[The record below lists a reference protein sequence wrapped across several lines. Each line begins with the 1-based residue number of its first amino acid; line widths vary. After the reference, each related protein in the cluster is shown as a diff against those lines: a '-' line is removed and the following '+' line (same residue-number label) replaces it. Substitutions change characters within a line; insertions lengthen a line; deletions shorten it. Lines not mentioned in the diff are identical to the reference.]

1 MIQGEEEDKVEFLE
15 YYRDKIE
22 DIEKKIYTNYS
33 YLDGPKGAGYYKKS
47 RINYCP
53 TVMEFEMETGAEP
66 VEESAAE
73 PAEEPAEEPVSI
85 ADPQTSRVEDPVE
98 TGDPRERGKKI
109 AFPTDSNL
117 AYIQEYEIK
126 NTKNTKKKKKLKKR
140 KTGDE
145 RKQKKAKKLLT
156 RYQRDHSN
164 FLIIAEVTEE
174 FNAELLER
182 IKSENRN
189 PANQSNT
196 SFYRKN
202 CKILH
207 DELLSLEPMQKE
219 KIDKIKAYFS
229 EVPSSVV
236 FNGME
241 DGKARFSIKKQGEE
255 EMVTLRMID
264 VIDDHILWSILKA
277 FEDDEDDEDD
287 D

>member
-1 MIQGEEEDKVEFLE
+1 
-15 YYRDKIE
+15 
-22 DIEKKIYTNYS
+22 
-33 YLDGPKGAGYYKKS
+33 
-47 RINYCP
+47 
-53 TVMEFEMETGAEP
+53 AE
-66 VEESAAE
+66 E
-73 PAEEPAEEPVSI
+73 PAEEPAAESAEEPVSI

-98 TGDPRERGKKI
+98 TSDPRESVKNI
-109 AFPTDSNL
+109 AFLDSNL
-117 AYIQEYEIK
+117 AHIQEFEIE
-126 NTKNTKKKKKLKKR
+126 NKKKLKKR
-140 KTGDE
+140 KKGDK